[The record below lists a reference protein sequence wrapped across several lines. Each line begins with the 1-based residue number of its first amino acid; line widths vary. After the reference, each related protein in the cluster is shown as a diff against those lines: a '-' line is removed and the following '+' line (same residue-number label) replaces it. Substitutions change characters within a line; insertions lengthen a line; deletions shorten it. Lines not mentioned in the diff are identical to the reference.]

1 LIEKKFKRY
10 LDYDYQLKGSLM
22 KKPYK
27 VKRPILAAVFALAA
41 MLCFS
46 INDAGIKSL
55 SEDYALHQIVLIR
68 SFAAILILI
77 TLFMP
82 QSEDLKLFKTK
93 RLGMHLLRGLC
104 IAFANIMFFLGL
116 AALPLAEGTAIFF
129 ISPVLITIFSVV
141 FLREKVGIHRW
152 SAVILGFIGVLVI
165 VQPGTDSFVLA
176 SLFPV
181 CAAFGY
187 ATLHIITRKIGRTEG
202 GPTMS
207 FYIQITFIFVCLA
220 FWLMTGDGR
229 YSGQNSISL
238 EFLLR
243 AWQPVILEDLPLL
256 FLVGAMSALSG
267 YFVSQAYRIAE
278 AGLVAPFEFVAMPLA
293 VFWGFVIFGT
303 IPGLTTI
310 LGMVLILS
318 SGLYII
324 WRATV
329 KKVHKGD
336 THPRYRR

>member
-1 LIEKKFKRY
+1 
-10 LDYDYQLKGSLM
+10 M

-27 VKRPILAAVFALAA
+27 VKRPLLAAVFALSA

-46 INDAGIKSL
+46 INDAGIKFL
-55 SEDYALHQIVLIR
+55 SDDYALHQIVLIR
-68 SFAAILILI
+68 SFAAILVLI
-77 TLFMP
+77 TIFMP
-82 QSEDLKLFKTK
+82 LAEDLKLFKTK

-129 ISPVLITIFSVV
+129 ISPVLITVFSVI

-152 SAVILGFIGVLVI
+152 SAVFVGFIGVLVI

-176 SLFPV
+176 SLFPM
-181 CAAFGY
+181 CAALGY
-187 ATLHIITRKIGRTEG
+187 ATLHMITRKIGRTESG
-202 GPTMS
+202 LAMG
-207 FYIQITFIFVCLA
+207 FYIQVTFVFVCIA
-220 FWLMTGDGR
+220 FGLTTGDGR
-229 YSGQNSISL
+229 YSGQDSVSL
-238 EFLLR
+238 DFLLR
-243 AWQPVILEDLPLL
+243 AWGPIVLGDLPII

-278 AGLVAPFEFVAMPLA
+278 AGLVAPIEFVAMPLS
-293 VFWGFVIFGT
+293 VLWGFLIFDA
-303 IPGLTTI
+303 IPGLTTVM
-310 LGMVLILS
+310 GMVLILA
-318 SGLYII
+318 SGLYTI
-324 WRATV
+324 WRAAV